1 MLLAIDIGNSSIK
14 FGVFDDDKL
23 TSKFSIPTK
32 RNYSASGISSEIGD
46 RLSLVSSAVVCSVV
60 PEAEPAV
67 KQYLTDSFSVEP
79 RIVRSTD
86 GLGLKIN
93 FSVETTGTD
102 RIVNSFAAAE
112 KYGVPCIVVSFG
124 TATTIDVVNKDR
136 EYLGGLIA
144 PGMKVNAKALSLA
157 ASKLP
162 EIDITKP
169 NKVIA
174 QTTENAIR
182 SGIVYGQIAMV
193 QGLLE
198 RAIDELGTEPQIV
211 ATGGFAHM
219 LASEI
224 RLIDVID
231 ADLTLEGLNLLYS
244 HQKRNG
250 LKI

>member
-1 MLLAIDIGNSSIK
+1 MLLCVDIGNSSIK
-14 FGVFDDDKL
+14 FGVFDDDKI
-23 TSKFSIPTK
+23 TSKFSIPTE
-32 RNYSASGISSEIGD
+32 RNYSAAEISSEIGD
-46 RLSLVSSAVVCSVV
+46 RLSHLVRSGVVCSVV

-86 GLGLKIN
+86 DLGLKIN
-93 FSVETTGTD
+93 FSVETTGAD
-102 RIVNSFAAAE
+102 RLVNSFAAAE

-193 QGLLE
+193 QGLLR

-224 RLIDVID
+224 KLIDTID
-231 ADLTLEGLNLLYS
+231 ADLTLEGLNLLY
-244 HQKRNG
+244 QRN
-250 LKI
+250 LYQS

>member
-14 FGVFDDDKL
+14 FGVFDGDKL
-23 TSKFSIPTK
+23 TNKFSIPTK
-32 RNYSASGISSEIGD
+32 RNYSAAEISSEIGD
-46 RLSLVSSAVVCSVV
+46 RLTHLVSSAVVCSVV

-67 KQYLTDSFSVEP
+67 KQYLADSFSVEP

-86 GLGLKIN
+86 DLGLKIN

-102 RIVNSFAAAE
+102 RIVNSLAAAE

-136 EYLGGLIA
+136 QYLGGLIA

-162 EIDITKP
+162 EVDISKP
-169 NKVIA
+169 ENIIA

-224 RLIDVID
+224 KLIDTID
-231 ADLTLEGLNLLYS
+231 ADLTLEGLNLLY
-244 HQKRNG
+244 QRK
-250 LKI
+250 LYQP